1 MKKER
6 SESENELLTVRGVS
20 RRLIISERTVYNKL
34 SAGTFPIKPIRVGRL
49 LRFRTEDINTYI
61 ESL

>member
-6 SESENELLTVRGVS
+6 SESENELLTVRGVA

>member
-1 MKKER
+1 MEKK
-6 SESENELLTVRGVS
+6 ESENELETVKGVA

-49 LRFRTEDINTYI
+49 LRFRTEDINAY
-61 ESL
+61 LDAL